1 MRALV
6 DSVDIHLLPCLNPD
20 GEAAQTRENAAEL
33 DLNREFP
40 GWEDRGL
47 GRAELTAGRP
57 REVRI
62 LLWFCCSNVGL
73 QVAAAVRWVL
83 DNPFLLRQ
91 PSHTVQYPKPFNRVV
106 SCHCLFPCP
115 AKFR

>member
-57 REVRI
+57 REVRM
-62 LLWFCCSNVGL
+62 
-73 QVAAAVRWVL
+73 VRMVL
-83 DNPFLLRQ
+83 M
-91 PSHTVQYPKPFNRVV
+91 
-106 SCHCLFPCP
+106 
-115 AKFR
+115 